1 MASCDYVCKIEEAIA
16 WLNDWKEELEET
28 LAGPPSEPEAK
39 RAARELQIIER
50 LLRSYIETRDELKDI
65 EAHRVRRTQPCPNT
79 SPSTT
84 TG

>member
-1 MASCDYVCKIEEAIA
+1 MASCDYVGKIEEAIA

-28 LAGPPSEPEAK
+28 IAGPPSEPEAK
-39 RAARELQIIER
+39 RAARELPIVER
-50 LLRSYIETRDELKDI
+50 LLRSYIETQDELKAI
-65 EAHRVRRTQPCPNT
+65 EARRVRHTQPCPTT